1 MMSALFTFKNFNK
14 TLCQNIKYYLC
25 HSLFRVIFFCKHYP
39 YICPMEKEHQIFGIR
54 AIIEAIQAGKEVDKV
69 FIQKEIS
76 GELMKD
82 LMKVM
87 KRANINFSY
96 VPVEKLNRLTPNNH
110 QGAVAT
116 ISPIGFIE
124 LEHLVEST
132 IASGTKPLF
141 LILDQ
146 ISDARNFG
154 AIIRTAECTGVNG
167 IIVQK
172 SGSAPV
178 NGDTVK
184 TSAGAVFNVPICK
197 VEHIKD
203 AIFYLQGSGIK
214 TVAATEKT
222 DQNIYDVA
230 LNEPVAIIMGSE
242 ERGINPSVLKIVDEK
257 AKLPMFGSI
266 GSLNVSVACGA
277 FLYETVRQRS

>member
-1 MMSALFTFKNFNK
+1 
-14 TLCQNIKYYLC
+14 
-25 HSLFRVIFFCKHYP
+25 
-39 YICPMEKEHQIFGIR
+39 MEKEHLIFGIR
-54 AIIEAIQAGKEVDKV
+54 AIVEAIQAGKEVDKV
-69 FIQKEIS
+69 FLQKDAQ

-82 LMKVM
+82 LLKVM
-87 KRANINFSY
+87 KRNNVNFTY

-116 ISPIGFIE
+116 IAPISFVEIE
-124 LEHLVEST
+124 TLIETVLEK
-132 IASGTKPLF
+132 TKTPLF
-141 LILDQ
+141 LVLDQ

-154 AIIRTAECTGVNG
+154 AIIRTAECSGVDG

-172 SGSAPV
+172 SGAAPV

-184 TSAGAVFNVPICK
+184 TSAGAVFNIPICR

-203 AIFYLQGSGIK
+203 AIFFLQGSGIK

-222 DQNIYDVA
+222 DQTIYDIE

-242 ERGINPSVLKIVDEK
+242 DRGINPSVLKIVDEK
-257 AKLPMFGSI
+257 AKLPMFGTI

-277 FLYETVRQRS
+277 FLYEAVRQRK

>member
-1 MMSALFTFKNFNK
+1 
-14 TLCQNIKYYLC
+14 
-25 HSLFRVIFFCKHYP
+25 
-39 YICPMEKEHQIFGIR
+39 MEKEHLIFGIR
-54 AIIEAIQAGKEVDKV
+54 AIVEAIQAGKEVDKV
-69 FIQKEIS
+69 FLQKDAQ

-82 LMKVM
+82 LLKVM
-87 KRANINFSY
+87 KRNNVNFTY

-116 ISPIGFIE
+116 IAPISFVEIE
-124 LEHLVEST
+124 TLIENVL
-132 IASGTKPLF
+132 AKTKTPLF
-141 LILDQ
+141 LVLDQ

-154 AIIRTAECTGVNG
+154 AIIRTAECTGVDG

-172 SGSAPV
+172 SGAAPV

-184 TSAGAVFNVPICK
+184 TSAGAVFNIPICR

-203 AIFYLQGSGIK
+203 AIFFLQGSGIK

-222 DQNIYDVA
+222 DQTIYDIE

-242 ERGINPSVLKIVDEK
+242 DRGINPSVLKIVDEK
-257 AKLPMFGSI
+257 AKLPLFGTI

-277 FLYETVRQRS
+277 FLYEAVRQRK